1 MKKILFVLAF
11 ALLAPIAQAQASG
24 LDFNVGLNIGL
35 PFAATHV
42 YTAAP
47 VYYQPPVRVCQVE
60 KIRYIDG
67 YGERRHGYESWQT
80 YRHAGQGRS
89 RELSERNRGW
99 DRDNHDRWGR

>member
-1 MKKILFVLAF
+1 MKKILFVLAL

-35 PFAATHV
+35 PFAAAHV

-60 KIRYIDG
+60 KIRYMDG
-67 YGERRHGYESWQT
+67 YSQRRHGYESWPT
-80 YRHAGQGRS
+80 YRHAGNGQY
-89 RELSERNRGW
+89 RESHERNRGW
-99 DRDNHDRWGR
+99 DRGNHYR